1 MFRDALGCHGIY
13 NHNMKG
19 KDLLFLLKSNKHW
32 VLLTY
37 FICSNYTTWWSFN
50 PDKWLHMLD
59 NCVWSQMLFFQV
71 KDWIVV
77 NCVIHSY
84 NKAEQK
90 TSRVTSIKSK
100 LTGKSAAKHYWKLIG
115 YHESSNELF
124 NDNFSKSV
132 NDDPNDSEFNTSTL
146 EAGVDTATKNEQ
158 KNKGWF
164 NFSPDSLLLL
174 IDTRDALLSDYQTL
188 GIGKVYYSLTNQLL
202 NLSQLALN
210 YAITL
215 VK

>member
-19 KDLLFLLKSNKHW
+19 KGLLFLLKSNKHW

-50 PDKWLHMLD
+50 PDKWLHMLE

-115 YHESSNELF
+115 YHDSANELF
-124 NDNFSKSV
+124 KDNFSKSV

-146 EAGVDTATKNEQ
+146 EAGVDTATTNKQN
-158 KNKGWF
+158 NKGWF
-164 NFSPDSLLLL
+164 NFSRESLLLL
-174 IDTRDALLSDYQTL
+174 IDTWDALLSD
-188 GIGKVYYSLTNQLL
+188 
-202 NLSQLALN
+202 
-210 YAITL
+210 
-215 VK
+215 